1 MFASLYPIK
10 PLILLISVAYAAGS
24 INFSI
29 LLFRILGRGDP
40 RKRYSGNPGATN
52 VYRQVGVLWAVVVL
66 LLDLSRALGI
76 GLISVSLLKMELVPC
91 VGLGLILGN
100 RFPCFH
106 NFRGGKGV
114 ANYLGFSMI
123 IVPVSAGISVLAW
136 GVSYALFRIPFIGSF
151 VMVSILAAGTL
162 LACDLHPFAIAGV
175 LATVA
180 LIYYSHKR
188 NITELVRK
196 IKYGGNLR

>member
-10 PLILLISVAYAAGS
+10 PLILLIAVAYAAGS

-52 VYRQVGVLWAVVVL
+52 VYRQVGMLWAVVVL

-100 RFPCFH
+100 RFPCLH

-151 VMVSILAAGTL
+151 VMVFILAAGTL

-180 LIYYSHKR
+180 LIYYGHKR
-188 NITELVRK
+188 NITELVQK
-196 IKYGGNLR
+196 IK

>member
-10 PLILLISVAYAAGS
+10 PLILLIAVAYAAGS

-52 VYRQVGVLWAVVVL
+52 VYRQVGMLWAVVVL

-151 VMVSILAAGTL
+151 VMVFILAAGTL

-180 LIYYSHKR
+180 LIYYGHKR
-188 NITELVRK
+188 NITELVQK
-196 IKYGGNLR
+196 IK

>member
-10 PLILLISVAYAAGS
+10 PLILLIAVAYAAGS

-52 VYRQVGVLWAVVVL
+52 VYRQVGMLWAVVVL

-123 IVPVSAGISVLAW
+123 IVPVSAGISVLVW
-136 GVSYALFRIPFIGSF
+136 GLSYALFRIPFIGSF
-151 VMVSILAAGTL
+151 VMVFVLAAGTL

-180 LIYYSHKR
+180 LIYYGHKR
-188 NITELVRK
+188 NITELVQK
-196 IKYGGNLR
+196 IK

>member
-10 PLILLISVAYAAGS
+10 PLILLIAVAYAAGS

-52 VYRQVGVLWAVVVL
+52 VYRQVGMLWAVVVL

-136 GVSYALFRIPFIGSF
+136 GLSYALFRIPFIGSF
-151 VMVSILAAGTL
+151 VMVFILAAGTL
-162 LACDLHPFAIAGV
+162 PACDLHPFAIAGV

-180 LIYYSHKR
+180 LIYYGHKR
-188 NITELVRK
+188 NITELIQK
-196 IKYGGNLR
+196 IK

>member
-1 MFASLYPIK
+1 M
-10 PLILLISVAYAAGS
+10 
-24 INFSI
+24 
-29 LLFRILGRGDP
+29 
-40 RKRYSGNPGATN
+40 
-52 VYRQVGVLWAVVVL
+52 YRQVGMLWAVVVL

-76 GLISVSLLKMELVPC
+76 GLISVNLLKMELVPC

-136 GVSYALFRIPFIGSF
+136 GLSYALFRIPFIGSF
-151 VMVSILAAGTL
+151 VMVFILAAGTL

-180 LIYYSHKR
+180 LIYYGHKR
-188 NITELVRK
+188 NITELVQK
-196 IKYGGNLR
+196 IK

>member
-10 PLILLISVAYAAGS
+10 PLILLIAVAYAAGS

-52 VYRQVGVLWAVVVL
+52 VYRQVGMLWAVVVL

-76 GLISVSLLKMELVPC
+76 GLFSVSLLKIELVPC

-151 VMVSILAAGTL
+151 VMVFILAAGTL

-180 LIYYSHKR
+180 LIYYGHKR
-188 NITELVRK
+188 NITELVQK
-196 IKYGGNLR
+196 IK

>member
-1 MFASLYPIK
+1 MINVEVIK
-10 PLILLISVAYAAGS
+10 TFILLFIGAYVAGA
-24 INFSI
+24 IHFSI
-29 LLFRILGRGDP
+29 LLFKVLGKDDP
-40 RKRYSGNPGATN
+40 REGFSGNPGVTN
-52 VYRQVGVLWAVVVL
+52 VYRQAGLFWAAVVL
-66 LLDLSRALGI
+66 LLDMGRAMGVA
-76 GLISVSLLKMELVPC
+76 LICVSLLQTALVPWA
-91 VGLGLILGN
+91 GLGLILGN

-136 GVSYALFRIPFIGSF
+136 GLSYAFFRIPFIGSF
-151 VMVSILAAGTL
+151 VMVFILAAGTL

-180 LIYYSHKR
+180 LIYYGHKR
-188 NITELVRK
+188 NITELVQK
-196 IKYGGNLR
+196 IKYGGNLQ

>member
-10 PLILLISVAYAAGS
+10 PLILLIAVAYAAGS

-52 VYRQVGVLWAVVVL
+52 VYRQVGMLWAVVVL

-151 VMVSILAAGTL
+151 VMVFILAAGTL
-162 LACDLHPFAIAGV
+162 PACDLHPFAIAGV

-180 LIYYSHKR
+180 LIYYGHKR
-188 NITELVRK
+188 NITELVQK
-196 IKYGGNLR
+196 IK